1 MRREY
6 ITFMEHL
13 PLNISLESIID
24 YPLHWHN
31 CLEIIFVLRGTV
43 YVQMESEIYELEE
56 REIEIINADEPHKI
70 YSDNEDNKV
79 LRFKMDLDFFEKYYN
94 DVKNIYFYTN
104 SSKEGVQEKE
114 KYQVLR
120 RYLSILAYEAIEKS
134 EDYDEEIEK
143 QMVKLLFYL
152 LNNFHYLIYDEED
165 LKENEVQFERYHRIS
180 KFIYNNYMNKI
191 SLQDIAKREFLS
203 SYYLS
208 HEIKNMAGTN
218 FMDFLNSTRVHE
230 SVKLLLD
237 TDKTL
242 SEISEDVGFSHTRYY
257 NKYFK
262 MYYNTTPLQYRKKHY
277 IPENKYEKS
286 KKYSQLD
293 VKEAV
298 DYISVYIEDY
308 DRFNYEKEIIK
319 IDVDVSQD
327 IGLIKDYWR
336 EVINLGD
343 AIELLKDKEQSF
355 VSDIQKNIGFKYGI
369 IQYLF
374 DKDMRVYFNKNVD
387 FLNWNEVEK
396 LMEFLVDIQLIPI
409 IILDKVFDDINLFL
423 RLLESFI
430 LYFSDLY
437 GMDEV
442 QCWKFRVAKDLP
454 ENYIWAA
461 QEVFDKYG
469 LEDIIEDSFEEYN
482 AVNAIFDT
490 SYMVPYIIH
499 NFINE
504 KNDMMF
510 LKAYDTVEENSVMSN
525 ELFFGAP
532 GITNLHGVR
541 KASYYAY
548 YFLSRLGDTLVK
560 KGDGYIVTSSEDSY
574 QILLYSFSED
584 LNKLINVEALAQK
597 RGEKNVMEREF
608 SLTLKNLQSDYKVTI
623 YEIGEKIGSALNNW
637 MSMGRPRRLKD
648 EEMNVLYSIS
658 QPRISLDF
666 AKKRPVYNLITKT
679 EGYGA
684 VLITLQKVQKHLF

>member
-31 CLEIIFVLRGTV
+31 CLEIIFVLRGTA
-43 YVQMESEIYELEE
+43 YVQMESETYELEE

-70 YSDNEDNKV
+70 YSNNEDNKV
-79 LRFKMDLDFFEKYYN
+79 LIFKMDLDFFEKYYN

-143 QMVKLLFYL
+143 QMVKLIFHL

-286 KKYSQLD
+286 KKYLQLD

-298 DYISVYIEDY
+298 DYISSYIEDY

-327 IGLIKDYWR
+327 IGLVKDYWR

-369 IQYLF
+369 VQYLF

-469 LEDIIEDSFEEYN
+469 LEDIIEDAFEEYN
-482 AVNAIFDT
+482 AVNPIFDS

-637 MSMGRPRRLKD
+637 MAMGRPRRLKD

>member
-6 ITFMEHL
+6 ITFTDNL
-13 PLNISLESIID
+13 PLNISLESIVN

-43 YVQMESEIYELEE
+43 YVQMESETYELEE
-56 REIEIINADEPHKI
+56 KEIEIINADEPHRI
-70 YSDNEDNKV
+70 YSEDKDNRI
-79 LRFKMDLDFFEKYYN
+79 LTFKMDLDFFEKYYN

-104 SSKEGVQEKE
+104 SSEEGVQEKE

-120 RYLSILAYEAIEKS
+120 RFLSVLAYELIQKS
-134 EDYDEEIEK
+134 EDYDEEIEEE
-143 QMVKLLFYL
+143 MVKLLFHL
-152 LNNFHYLIYDEED
+152 LNNFHYLIYDEEG

-242 SEISEDVGFSHTRYY
+242 SEISEEVGFSHTRYY

-262 MYYNTTPLQYRKKHY
+262 MYYNTTPLQYRKKYY
-277 IPENKYEKS
+277 IPEAKYEKS
-286 KKYSQLD
+286 KKYTQLNPI
-293 VKEAV
+293 EAV
-298 DYISVYIEDY
+298 EYISVYLEDY

-319 IDVDVSQD
+319 IDVDVSED
-327 IGLIKDYWR
+327 IGKLNDYWR
-336 EVINLGD
+336 EIINLGD

-369 IQYLF
+369 VQYLF
-374 DKDMRVYFNKNVD
+374 DKDMRIYFNKNVD

-423 RLLESFI
+423 RLLESFV

-437 GMDEV
+437 GMEEV
-442 QCWKFRVAKDLP
+442 QRWKFRVAKNLP
-454 ENYIWAA
+454 EDYIKAA

-469 LEDIIEDSFEEYN
+469 LEDIIEDSFEEYS
-482 AVNAIFDT
+482 AVNPIFDT

-504 KNDMMF
+504 RNDMMF
-510 LKAYDTVEENSVMSN
+510 LKAYDTVEENSVMNN

-532 GITNLHGVR
+532 GITNLHGIR

-548 YFLSRLGDTLVK
+548 YFLSRLGGTLIK
-560 KGDGYIVTSSEDSY
+560 KGNGYIVTSREENY

-597 RGEKNVMEREF
+597 RGDKNVMEREF
-608 SLTLKNLQSDYKVTI
+608 SIALRNLQKDYKITV
-623 YEIGEKIGSALNNW
+623 YEVGEKIGSALNNW
-637 MSMGRPRRLKD
+637 MAMGRPRRLSD
-648 EEMNVLYSIS
+648 EEMDVLYSIS

-666 AKKRPVYNLITKT
+666 AKKKPVYNIISKI

>member
-6 ITFMEHL
+6 INFMENL
-13 PLNISLESIID
+13 PLNISLESIVD

-31 CLEIIFVLRGTV
+31 CLEIIFVLRGIV

-56 REIEIINADEPHKI
+56 REIEIINPDEPHRI
-70 YSDNEDNKV
+70 YSDDENNR
-79 LRFKMDLDFFEKYYN
+79 LLIFKMDLDFFEKYYN

-120 RYLSILAYEAIEKS
+120 RFLSILAYEAIQKS
-134 EDYDEEIEK
+134 EDYDEEIEE
-143 QMVKLLFYL
+143 QMVKLLFHL
-152 LNNFHYLIYDEED
+152 LNNFHYLIYDEEG
-165 LKENEVQFERYHRIS
+165 LKENDVQFERYHRIS

-237 TDKTL
+237 TEKTL
-242 SEISEDVGFSHTRYY
+242 SEISEEVGFSHTRYY

-262 MYYNTTPLQYRKKHY
+262 MYYNTTPLQYRKKYY
-277 IPENKYEKS
+277 IPEAKYDKA
-286 KKYSQLD
+286 KKYTQLD
-293 VKEAV
+293 VHEAIE
-298 DYISVYIEDY
+298 YISTYIEDY
-308 DRFNYEKEIIK
+308 DRFNYEKEIVK
-319 IDVDVSQD
+319 IDVDVSEN
-327 IGLIKDYWR
+327 IGMLNDYWR

-343 AIELLKDKEQSF
+343 GIELLKDKEQSF
-355 VSDIQKNIGFKYGI
+355 VSYIQKNIGFKYGI
-369 IQYLF
+369 VQYLF
-374 DKDMRVYFNKNVD
+374 DKDMRIYFNKNVD

-409 IILDKVFDDINLFL
+409 IILDRVFDDINLFL
-423 RLLESFI
+423 RLLESFV

-437 GMDEV
+437 GIDEV
-442 QCWKFRVAKDLP
+442 QCWKFRVEKNLP
-454 ENYIWAA
+454 DDYIQAA

-469 LEDIIEDSFEEYN
+469 LEDIIEDPFEEYN
-482 AVNAIFDT
+482 AVNSIFDT

-532 GITNLHGVR
+532 GITNLHGIR

-548 YFLSRLGDTLVK
+548 YFLSKLGEVLIK
-560 KGDGYIVTSSEDSY
+560 KGDGYIVTSSEDNY

-597 RGEKNVMEREF
+597 RGEKNVLEREF
-608 SLTLKNLQSDYKVTI
+608 SLSLRNLQLDYKVTV

-637 MSMGRPRRLKD
+637 MSMGRPRRLSD
-648 EEMNVLYSIS
+648 EEMDVLYSIS

-666 AKKRPVYNLITKT
+666 AKKKPVYNLITKT
-679 EGYGA
+679 EGYAA
-684 VLITLQKVQKHLF
+684 VLITFQKVQKHLF